1 MRRRGWIILVI
12 FAFSV
17 LGAEFGNYLEGRLDQ
32 FDIICVVIGVAL
44 FGFAYMEWRANR

>member
-12 FAFSV
+12 FAFSI
-17 LGAEFGNYLEGRLDQ
+17 LGAEFGNYLEGRWDQLDA
-32 FDIICVVIGVAL
+32 IRAVIGVAL